1 MNTSPT
7 FFGKRMPKYLIQE
20 SAHLKGKSACSSVAN
35 EFGMDMFRASDFW
48 KLTLKL
54 DNLPYALSSDI
65 KLGMEIRG
73 LDIKKSRSSAKAAIL
88 GDKESFRCIPDMLGL
103 SLTVRRKG
111 SNAKI
116 NIKGDKGH
124 PCLVPLAISKGE
136 DNSPFTF
143 T

>member
-1 MNTSPT
+1 MRGITFIFTMLHLPNQENKPDCHFCRSFLMSLSKGGKLKVNTSST

-20 SAHLKGKSACSSVAN
+20 SAHLKGKSACSSLAN

-73 LDIKKSRSSAKAAIL
+73 LDIKK
-88 GDKESFRCIPDMLGL
+88 EQV
-103 SLTVRRKG
+103 VREGRYFG
-111 SNAKI
+111 RQ
-116 NIKGDKGH
+116 GVLQVY
-124 PCLVPLAISKGE
+124 P
-136 DNSPFTF
+136 
-143 T
+143 